1 MLRFE
6 AESKYFQN
14 SRMETNGQN
23 WQTPRTHGA
32 DASPAPTVY
41 SPSGGAT
48 IERHPSCVLAQPR
61 RGHLDKPV
69 GEVVLSGGAYLW
81 WAQELAPEQRSSGSP
96 PRGPAY
102 RSGIDE
108 RSAAG
113 VAPNAAEHSW
123 RQSLELGVDLL
134 SPAAKV

>member
-1 MLRFE
+1 M
-6 AESKYFQN
+6 
-14 SRMETNGQN
+14 
-23 WQTPRTHGA
+23 
-32 DASPAPTVY
+32 
-41 SPSGGAT
+41 
-48 IERHPSCVLAQPR
+48 
-61 RGHLDKPV
+61 
-69 GEVVLSGGAYLW
+69 LSGGAYLW

-134 SPAAKV
+134 SPALNIRIACYQEALNIGAWLGRIKELPGWAHPYDLMPGHPLTR